1 VFGLIELGTLGTID
15 LKDANGRELHSLL
28 AQPKRL
34 ALLTFLCVAKPH
46 GFHRRDKLLGLFWP
60 DADQEHARLSLRN
73 ALHVL
78 RRTLGEKVLQV
89 RGDEEISV
97 DFATVS
103 CDANTFERAVSDG
116 RYLEAIDSYR
126 GDFLPGFFISECPE
140 FERWLDE
147 QRDVLRRAAARAG
160 QLAAESLE
168 AAGNVTAAVSLAR
181 KALELSDDDER
192 VLRRLMLLLDQAGDR
207 AGALRAYTAFAERL
221 AKDFQGKP
229 SSETEALINGLRMHA
244 QNAPASTPGSGTTP
258 GLLARENGAGSSAE
272 VSGYRIEKE
281 LGKGSM
287 ATVYLAMDLKH
298 QRRVA
303 LKILRPEVVATIGKE
318 RFLSEISICSHL
330 RHPRILPL
338 FDSGETGGLPFF
350 SMPPIGETLRTRLDR
365 ERQLPID
372 EAIRLALEI
381 GEALQYAH
389 SQGIVHRDVK
399 PENILLEDGHA
410 LVSDFGIARAI
421 DSTEARRI
429 THKGVALGSPSYMS
443 PEQSEDNYA
452 LDPRTDVYSLGCVVY
467 EMLAGDPPFIG
478 SSARVIFA
486 RKSAEPAPSL
496 RVVRET
502 VPAALEEAVLK
513 ALARSPSDRFRSV
526 AEFTAALRAAE
537 ERLAEAPHESQSRS
551 ATSIFHRRSV
561 VPKIQ
566 HGARWDRRLLAGG
579 AAMGLVLSGILVGI
593 RYIRGNQPDFE
604 VVGPTEQI
612 TNEPGLEITP
622 ALSPDGRFIAYAG
635 GQPAY
640 TTLFVQQIKGGQ
652 PIRLVGGPRAPQWSP
667 DGSRL
672 LYVDSVGLA
681 TMPAFGG
688 SVQRLS
694 TPDGLIPI
702 GPVWSHDGRSLAYAA
717 GGAIWVANADGTL
730 AHKIL
735 NSNDPHSISWSP
747 DDAKLA
753 FANGN
758 SVFIYGL
765 DQFGNIAPSSI
776 WIIARNGENAIR
788 ITDDT
793 HANLSPIWSP
803 DGHGVFYVSNIRGGR
818 DVYYQPLRANTAAG
832 APRRVTTGLR
842 IYGIAG
848 RGETVAYSVWNTN
861 VEIWSFPF
869 PRSGAVSFSKVAA
882 RQISSASD
890 RIEALRISPD
900 GKWLAFDSDRSGN
913 MDIYK
918 MRVDGSDLQQLTRN
932 TADEFHPGWSPDGR
946 QVSFQ
951 SWRSGNRDSY
961 VMSADGTSERLIA
974 GAPSHDF
981 AGMWSPDG
989 TQIAFASD
997 RNGGVSG
1004 SELFLVSASG
1014 GTPKQ
1019 LTTQGGLWPYWSPD
1033 GKLIAYVGG
1042 AALRIITP
1050 QGRNERVIVSP
1061 SLLGAVTAIGG
1072 WSADS
1077 RTIYFRIRAN
1087 DGNLNIA
1094 RVSVDGRNPEVFVRF
1109 DDPQRRPYRSDFAID
1124 GKHIYVTI
1132 GKHEA
1137 DIWTMDLRKK

>member
-1 VFGLIELGTLGTID
+1 MALIELGTLGSIN
-15 LKDANGRELHSLL
+15 LKDANGRELHSLI

-34 ALLTFLCVAKPH
+34 ALLIFLCVAKPH
-46 GFHRRDKLLGLFWP
+46 GFHRRDKLCGLFWP

-103 CDANTFERAVSDG
+103 CDANTFERAVRDG
-116 RYLEAIDSYR
+116 RYVEAIDSYR
-126 GDFLPGFFISECPE
+126 GDFLPSFFLSECPE

-147 QRDVLRRAAARAG
+147 QRGVLRIAAARAA
-160 QLAAESLE
+160 QLAAENLE
-168 AAGNVTAAVSLAR
+168 AAGNVTAAVNLAR
-181 KALELSDDDER
+181 KALELSDADER
-192 VLRRLMLLLDQAGDR
+192 VLRRLILLLDEAGDR
-207 AGALRAYTAFAERL
+207 AGALRAYTAFAERV

-229 SSETEALINGLRMHA
+229 SPETEALINGLRM
-244 QNAPASTPGSGTTP
+244 QVQSGPASTPDLGTTP
-258 GLLARENGAGSSAE
+258 GRLARENGARSNPE

-338 FDSGETGGLPFF
+338 FDSGETRGLPFF

-421 DSTEARRI
+421 DSIEARRI
-429 THKGVALGSPSYMS
+429 THKGVALGTPSYMS
-443 PEQSEDNYA
+443 PEQSEDNYS
-452 LDPRTDVYSLGCVVY
+452 LDPRTDVYSLGCVAY

-486 RKSAEPAPSL
+486 RKSAEPAPRL

-502 VPAALEEAVLK
+502 VPSALEEVVLK
-513 ALARSPSDRFRSV
+513 ALARTPSDRFRSV

-537 ERLAEAPHESQSRS
+537 ERLTDAPHESQSRS
-551 ATSIFHRRSV
+551 ATSVFHRPSV
-561 VPKIQ
+561 VPKIH
-566 HGARWDRRLLAGG
+566 HGARWDRRLLVGG
-579 AAMGLVLSGILVGI
+579 AAVGFVLSGTLIGI
-593 RYIRGNQPDFE
+593 RYMRGNQPDFE

-612 TNEPGLEITP
+612 TNEPGVEITP

-640 TTLFVQQIKGGQ
+640 TTLFVRQIKGGQ
-652 PIRLVGGPRAPQWSP
+652 AIPLVGGPRAPQWSP
-667 DGSRL
+667 DGGRL
-672 LYVDSVGLA
+672 LYVDSAGLA

-688 SVQRLS
+688 HVQRLS

-717 GGAIWVANADGTL
+717 RGAIWVANADGTL

-735 NSNDPHSISWSP
+735 NSNDPHSISWSL
-747 DDAKLA
+747 DDTRLA
-753 FANGN
+753 FVSGN
-758 SVFIYGL
+758 SVFIYGI

-776 WIIARNGENAIR
+776 WIIRRNGENPIR
-788 ITDDT
+788 ITDNT

-818 DVYYQPLRANTAAG
+818 DVYYLPLRVNTAVG
-832 APRRVTTGLR
+832 VPRRVTTGLR

-848 RGETVAYSVWNTN
+848 RGETVAYSVWNTS

-869 PRSGAVSFSKVAA
+869 PRSGAVSFSKVVA
-882 RQISSASD
+882 RQVTSASE
-890 RIEALRISPD
+890 RIESLTISPD

-946 QVSFQ
+946 EVSFQ

-961 VMSADGTSERLIA
+961 AMSADGTSERLIA
-974 GAPSHDF
+974 SAPGHDF

-989 TQIAFASD
+989 TQMAFASD

-1033 GKLIAYVGG
+1033 GKFIAYVGG

-1050 QGRNERVIVSP
+1050 QGRNERVIVP
-1061 SLLGAVTAIGG
+1061 RLLFGAVSAIGG

-1077 RTIYFRIRAN
+1077 RTIYFRVRAN

-1094 RVSVDGRNPEVFVRF
+1094 RVLVDGRNPEVFVRF

>member
-1 VFGLIELGTLGTID
+1 MFGLIELGTLGTID

-78 RRTLGEKVLQV
+78 RRTLGEKVLQA

-103 CDANTFERAVSDG
+103 CDANTFERLVRDG
-116 RYLEAIDSYR
+116 CYVEAIDSYR
-126 GDFLPGFFISECPE
+126 GDFLPGFFLSECPE

-168 AAGNVTAAVSLAR
+168 AAGNVTAAVGLAR

-192 VLRRLMLLLDQAGDR
+192 VLRRLMLLLDQVGDR

-229 SSETEALINGLRMHA
+229 SSETEALINGLRMHV
-244 QNAPASTPGSGTTP
+244 QNAPASTPGSRTTP
-258 GLLARENGAGSSAE
+258 GLLTRQNGAGSSVE

-350 SMPPIGETLRTRLDR
+350 SMPPIGETLRTKLDR
-365 ERQLPID
+365 ERQLPIE

-486 RKSAEPAPSL
+486 RKSAEPAPRL

-502 VPAALEEAVLK
+502 ILPALEEAVLK
-513 ALARSPSDRFRSV
+513 ALARTPSDRFGSV

-537 ERLAEAPHESQSRS
+537 EQLAYAPHESQSRS
-551 ATSIFHRRSV
+551 ETSVVYRPPV
-561 VPKIQ
+561 VPKIR
-566 HGARWDRRLLAGG
+566 HGAWWDRRLLVGG
-579 AAMGLVLSGILVGI
+579 AAGLVLAGILVGI
-593 RYIRGNQPDFE
+593 RYILANQPDFE

-640 TTLFVQQIKGGQ
+640 TTLFVQQIKGGR

-730 AHKIL
+730 ARKIL
-735 NSNDPHSISWSP
+735 NSNDPHSVSWSL
-747 DDAKLA
+747 DDTKLA
-753 FANGN
+753 FVSGN
-758 SVFIYGL
+758 SVFIYGIDL
-765 DQFGNIAPSSI
+765 IGNIAPSSI
-776 WIIARNGENAIR
+776 WIVGRNGESPIR
-788 ITDDT
+788 ITDNT

-803 DGHGVFYVSNIRGGR
+803 DGHGVLYVSTIRGGR
-818 DVYYQPLRANTAAG
+818 DVYYQPLRDNTAAG
-832 APRRVTTGLR
+832 VPRRVTTGLR

-848 RGETVAYSVWNTN
+848 RGETVAYSVWNTS

-869 PRSGAVSFSKVAA
+869 PRSGAVSFSKMAG
-882 RQISSASD
+882 RQITSASE
-890 RIEALRISPD
+890 RIEALRASPD

-961 VMSADGTSERLIA
+961 VVSSDGTSERLIA

-989 TQIAFASD
+989 SQIAFASD

-1014 GTPKQ
+1014 GTAKQ
-1019 LTTQGGLWPYWSPD
+1019 LTTHGGLWPYWSPD
-1033 GKLIAYVGG
+1033 GKFIAYVGG

-1061 SLLGAVTAIGG
+1061 SLFGAVTAIGG

-1077 RTIYFRIRAN
+1077 RTIYFRVRAN

-1109 DDPQRRPYRSDFAID
+1109 DDPQRRPYHSDFAID
-1124 GKHIYVTI
+1124 GNHIYVTI

-1137 DIWTMDLRKK
+1137 DIWTMHLRKK

>member
-1 VFGLIELGTLGTID
+1 LALIELGTLGSID

-34 ALLTFLCVAKPH
+34 ALLIFLCVAKPH
-46 GFHRRDKLLGLFWP
+46 GFHRRDKLCGLFWP

-103 CDANTFERAVSDG
+103 CDANTFERAVRDG
-116 RYLEAIDSYR
+116 RYVEAIDSYR
-126 GDFLPGFFISECPE
+126 GDFLPSFFLSECPE

-147 QRDVLRRAAARAG
+147 QRGVLRIAAARAA
-160 QLAAESLE
+160 QLAAENLE
-168 AAGNVTAAVSLAR
+168 AAGNVTAAVNLAR
-181 KALELSDDDER
+181 KALELSDADER
-192 VLRRLMLLLDQAGDR
+192 VLRRLILLLDEAGDR
-207 AGALRAYTAFAERL
+207 VGALRAYTAFAERV

-229 SSETEALINGLRMHA
+229 SSETEALINGLRMQV
-244 QNAPASTPGSGTTP
+244 QNGPASTPDLGTTP
-258 GLLARENGAGSSAE
+258 GRLARENGARSSPE

-338 FDSGETGGLPFF
+338 FDSGETRGLPFF

-381 GEALQYAH
+381 GDALQYAH

-421 DSTEARRI
+421 ESIEARRI
-429 THKGVALGSPSYMS
+429 THKGVALGTPSYMS
-443 PEQSEDNYA
+443 PEQSEDNYS
-452 LDPRTDVYSLGCVVY
+452 LDHRTDVYSFGCVVY

-486 RKSAEPAPSL
+486 RKSAEPAPRL

-502 VPAALEEAVLK
+502 VPPALEEAVLK
-513 ALARSPSDRFRSV
+513 ALARTPSDRFRNV

-537 ERLAEAPHESQSRS
+537 ERLADAPHESQSRS
-551 ATSIFHRRSV
+551 ATSVVHRPSV
-561 VPKIQ
+561 VPKIH
-566 HGARWDRRLLAGG
+566 HGARWDRRLLVGG
-579 AAMGLVLSGILVGI
+579 AAVGLVLSGTLVGI

-640 TTLFVQQIKGGQ
+640 TTLFVRQIKGGQ
-652 PIRLVGGPRAPQWSP
+652 AIRLVGGPRAPQWSP
-667 DGSRL
+667 DGGRL
-672 LYVDSVGLA
+672 LYVDSAGLA

-717 GGAIWVANADGTL
+717 REAIWVANADGTV

-735 NSNDPHSISWSP
+735 KSNDPHSISWSL
-747 DDAKLA
+747 DDTKLA
-753 FANGN
+753 FVSGN

-776 WIIARNGENAIR
+776 WIIGRNGESPLR
-788 ITDDT
+788 ITDNT

-818 DVYYQPLRANTAAG
+818 DVYYQPLRAKTAAG
-832 APRRVTTGLR
+832 VPRRVTTGLR

-848 RGETVAYSVWNTN
+848 RGETVAYSVWNTS

-869 PRSGAVSFSKVAA
+869 PRSGAVSFSKVVA
-882 RQISSASD
+882 RQVTSASE
-890 RIEALRISPD
+890 RIESLRISPD

-946 QVSFQ
+946 EVSFQ

-961 VMSADGTSERLIA
+961 AMSADGTSERLIA
-974 GAPSHDF
+974 SAPGHDF

-1033 GKLIAYVGG
+1033 GKFIAYVGG

-1050 QGRNERVIVSP
+1050 QGRNERVIVP
-1061 SLLGAVTAIGG
+1061 
-1072 WSADS
+1072 
-1077 RTIYFRIRAN
+1077 R
-1087 DGNLNIA
+1087 
-1094 RVSVDGRNPEVFVRF
+1094 
-1109 DDPQRRPYRSDFAID
+1109 
-1124 GKHIYVTI
+1124 
-1132 GKHEA
+1132 
-1137 DIWTMDLRKK
+1137 